1 MSRDG
6 VDRVKKGD
14 EIEENKCEEELE
26 DFLMYLKIA
35 GDVAQEKGKLYEFEC
50 PICKGKATAI
60 KNTYNEHLWSKCERC
75 DMTIIE

>member
-1 MSRDG
+1 M
-6 VDRVKKGD
+6 KTAD

-26 DFLMYLKIA
+26 DFLMYLKTANDI
-35 GDVAQEKGKLYEFEC
+35 AQEKGKLYEFEC

-60 KNTYNEHLWSKCERC
+60 KNTYNGHLYSKCKMC